1 MNKDKFDRNKPRRNI
16 GEIGGGNNITPCEYA
31 MAMELFQYFEEEGMR
46 KKEQLLSE
54 LIGKY
59 GIKDG
64 YEKYLE
70 IVAEHD
76 CTSDLV
82 SYGRGKK

>member
-16 GEIGGGNNITPCEYA
+16 GEIGISDNIPHFERA
-31 MAMELFQYFEEEGMR
+31 MAMELFQYFEEQGMR
-46 KKEQLLSE
+46 NKEQLLSE
-54 LIGKY
+54 LIEKY

>member
-1 MNKDKFDRNKPRRNI
+1 MKKDKFDRNKPRKNI
-16 GEIGGGNNITPCEYA
+16 GEIGISDNITHFEHT
-31 MAMELFQYFEEEGMR
+31 MAMELFQYFEEQGMR

-54 LIGKY
+54 LIEKY

-70 IVAEHD
+70 IIEEKNGIH
-76 CTSDLV
+76 SK
-82 SYGRGKK
+82 RKGKK